1 MRRITVIGMI
11 ILGLVALP
19 LMAAAKSDKTPDKV
33 GICHIPEEG
42 GEPHGIVIS
51 KKALSAH
58 EAHGDLLGNCPDL
71 TALPPVNTAP
81 VADID
86 VLEDSFCYF
95 LGCSLFLDGTGSF
108 DDEGDS
114 LSYSW
119 TVTNSAGDETWS
131 EDSEFFFKGPS
142 DVYTVELT
150 VFDGEFYDTDVTTF
164 PPPTT
169 P

>member
-19 LMAAAKSDKTPDKV
+19 LMAAAKPDAKPAKV

-51 KKALSAH
+51 EKALPAH
-58 EAHGDLLGNCPDL
+58 EAHGDLLGDCLDL
-71 TALPPVNTAP
+71 TNLPPVNTAP
-81 VADID
+81 VAVIE
-86 VLEDSFCYF
+86 VTRCSFYD
-95 LGCSLFLDGTGSF
+95 GCTLLLDGTGSF

-119 TVTNSAGDETWS
+119 TIT
-131 EDSEFFFKGPS
+131 DSELNETFS
-142 DVYTVELT
+142 DQPAFPFTGSAEPYSVELT
-150 VFDGEFYDTDVTTF
+150 VYDGEFHDTETTSF
-164 PPPTT
+164 PAPTT